1 MTPRA
6 PVAAVAGWV
15 AQETRE
21 LPRHEAPQHFL
32 TRMPLWATMVLW
44 VLVGLAASLA
54 AMPVSRWILGND
66 WLASKDAQ
74 FGARIDQ
81 IRPHLTAV

>member
-1 MTPRA
+1 
-6 PVAAVAGWV
+6 
-15 AQETRE
+15 
-21 LPRHEAPQHFL
+21 
-32 TRMPLWATMVLW
+32 MVLW